1 MQLKNKLFPYPVL
14 NSNTMLST
22 YPGKIF
28 AFNYTLDE
36 NIEAVL
42 LQDVRFST
50 NSEYIK
56 SLYKQGIIEVVCVI
70 ECSQSVSRR
79 CEIIYEQGR
88 TIELAKADYNGKIE
102 ISMFAYAK
110 ENFEMKADEFQSDYH
125 GLSFKI
131 DKYDIVAANDGIVF
145 KINHLDK
152 EDSASKSIFS
162 ITIDESLDDD
172 AGYNV
177 SYLGKKIE
185 IYMSRKQF
193 EKYNVVY
200 ASQDFKEVFFNMLL
214 VPVLTEALTS
224 IRAELESESDLD
236 DICDKYAWFYSIK
249 RGYKKQFNKELIKSD
264 YLEMSPIVL
273 AQQLLG
279 NPLGYALTNIVKTIN
294 ENKETEEDE

>member
-79 CEIIYEQGR
+79 CEIIYEQGK

-125 GLSFKI
+125 GLSSKI
-131 DKYDIVAANDGIVF
+131 DKYDIVGANDGIVF
-145 KINHLDK
+145 KINYLDK